1 MLSRFRVYL
10 HLFLNE
16 ASSHV
21 AYRFNTFLGMASR
34 IVFIFVQFA
43 IWRALYG
50 GRDAV
55 QTGFGSV
62 SLREMTTYVVLTT
75 ALSFLIDAY
84 VIERIDQRIKSGE
97 IAIDFIRPI
106 SHLLSHLAAAWGQ
119 TLYGVAVQLVP
130 MVILVAVVTGL
141 QPPPTVQAGLLALAL
156 VPGAS
161 LLLFLMSYVLGLV
174 GFWHS
179 SVWQLGS
186 LLYHAAQPVLW
197 IVHSVVVLPGLA
209 AGRLRVPALPAAL
222 LRSVGNVAGKDRCRG
237 RGVADRL
244 AVGVD
249 RRAAGAAAGAVAGRH
264 SQGRGAGRVRQ

>member
-1 MLSRFRVYL
+1 
-10 HLFLNE
+10 
-16 ASSHV
+16 
-21 AYRFNTFLGMASR
+21 MASR

-62 SLREMTTYVVLTT
+62 SLREMTTYVTLTT
-75 ALSFLIDAY
+75 VLYFLIGAD

-106 SHLLSHLAAAWGQ
+106 SHLLSHLAAVWGQ
-119 TLYGVAVQLVP
+119 KLYGIFVQVAP
-130 MVILVAVVTGL
+130 MVVLVAAVIGV
-141 QPPPTVQAGLLALAL
+141 QPPPTVEAGLLALAL

-161 LLLFLMSYVLGLV
+161 LLLFLMSYVAGAARILALV
-174 GFWHS
+174 GLAARS
-179 SVWQLGS
+179 SAAR
-186 LLYHAAQPVLW
+186 HAARPVLR
-197 IVHSVVVLPGLA
+197 IVHPVVVLPGLA
-209 AGRLRVPALPAAL
+209 AGRLRVPAVPAAL
-222 LRSVGNVAGKDRCRG
+222 LRSVGHVARERSRPSDAAWLIA
-237 RGVADRL
+237 V

-264 SQGRGAGRVRQ
+264 PQGRGAGRLTISETAQALRQPTSGSC

>member
-106 SHLLSHLAAAWGQ
+106 SHLLSHLAAVWGQ

-161 LLLFLMSYVLGLV
+161 LLLFLMSYALGLL

-179 SVWQLGS
+179 SVWQLG
-186 LLYHAAQPVLW
+186 
-197 IVHSVVVLPGLA
+197 
-209 AGRLRVPALPAAL
+209 AL
-222 LRSVGNVAGKDRCRG
+222 LGMLLGLFSGSFIRCGSSRTGCWRSPSTCRSG
-237 RGVADRL
+237 CSTSLRRQRGWERSL
-244 AVGVD
+244 PRT
-249 RRAAGAAAGAVAGRH
+249 RRG
-264 SQGRGAGRVRQ
+264 